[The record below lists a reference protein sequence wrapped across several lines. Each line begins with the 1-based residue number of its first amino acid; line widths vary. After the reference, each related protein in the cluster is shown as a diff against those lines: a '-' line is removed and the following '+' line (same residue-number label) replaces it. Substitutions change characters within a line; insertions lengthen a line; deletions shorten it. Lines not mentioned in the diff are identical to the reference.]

1 LIIVARWRFASVAP
15 YKAYPFRICRV
26 NAGLER
32 KGLCCETGMR
42 RRGRRL
48 EQCSLSSAREVRKQE
63 RRVKVNEK

>member
-1 LIIVARWRFASVAP
+1 
-15 YKAYPFRICRV
+15 
-26 NAGLER
+26 
-32 KGLCCETGMR
+32 MR